1 MCMNVANVGVVV
13 PVRVS
18 VCMCV
23 CVLSQKSFLAHGKG
37 QGRNIIFPNNENL
50 FLIECVEGNGLLAGW
65 MFLRRVSQLKDI
77 AGTR

>member
-1 MCMNVANVGVVV
+1 MGMNVPNVGVVV
-13 PVRVS
+13 PVRVF

-23 CVLSQKSFLAHGKG
+23 YFHRNHSWPMKG